1 MGTPAPTPY
10 PTPKPT
16 PHPTP
21 FPTPH
26 PCDDGNHGCDKE
38 LGICLKVV
46 NGEEIEGPG
55 GPKGPRGPGMHKRR
69 LVEAAELW
77 GCGCQKGTFCSE
89 GCAAPHK
96 AHTCTGVT
104 GSPTA
109 YPTPHPTNFPTSTP
123 TAYPTTQVHCAT
135 SGWNGWSGCTVNC
148 GGGWRWRYRTITRNA
163 YNNGNACPGLSD
175 KHNCNTGCC
184 AVHCAVNGWNG
195 WSGCTVN
202 CGGGTKSR
210 YRTITRNLSCKGN
223 ACPSLSDS
231 AKCNTDCCV
240 VHCAV
245 SGWNGWSG
253 CSVACGGGWRWRYRS
268 ITRNLA
274 CSGNACPTLSNYN
287 RCGTGC
293 CAVHCAVAGWNG
305 WSGCSV
311 NCGGGT
317 QTRYRSITRNL
328 SCSGNACPNLA
339 EGAKCNTHCCVSHC
353 LVSGWNGW
361 SGCSVKCG
369 GGWRWR
375 YRSIT
380 RNLSCSGN
388 ACPGLSESNS
398 CGTGSCPTP
407 KPTPKPTLPRAK
419 PTPKPTPRP
428 ARNLVRPDEND
439 GNLPGWGLGVGNP
452 YGMGGPKN
460 FHMKRRRL
468 RTNSDSGE

>member
-135 SGWNGWSGCTVNC
+135 SDWNGWSGCTVNC

-253 CSVACGGGWRWRYRS
+253 CSANCGGGTKTRYRR
-268 ITRNLA
+268 ITRNLS
-274 CSGNACPTLSNYN
+274 CKGNACPTLSNYN

-328 SCSGNACPNLA
+328 SCSGKGCPTLSESKACSIA
-339 EGAKCNTHCCVSHC
+339 CGC
-353 LVSGWNGW
+353 LVSGWGGW
-361 SGCSVKCG
+361 SQCTANCG
-369 GGWRWR
+369 GGTMNR

-380 RNLSCSGN
+380 RNPVPRRAGGCPTLSETMKCGIY
-388 ACPGLSESNS
+388 ACPTPG
-398 CGTGSCPTP
+398 P
-407 KPTPKPTLPRAK
+407 KPTPLPFK
-419 PTPKPTPRP
+419 GVIPRDP
-428 ARNLVRPDEND
+428 RIR
-439 GNLPGWGLGVGNP
+439 GIGGKIQYKGGGLQR
-452 YGMGGPKN
+452 
-460 FHMKRRRL
+460 MKRRRL
-468 RTNSDSGE
+468 RANSDSEE